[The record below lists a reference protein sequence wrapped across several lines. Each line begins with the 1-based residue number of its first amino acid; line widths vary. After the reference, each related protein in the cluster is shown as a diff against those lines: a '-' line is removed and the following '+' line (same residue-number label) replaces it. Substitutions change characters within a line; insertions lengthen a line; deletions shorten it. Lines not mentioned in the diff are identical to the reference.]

1 MKLSVGCTLEYQVT
15 APTVFIFNIEAAQSP
30 EQIVHGETLWG
41 PPGDPCERFVTTE
54 PGNRFVR
61 IAAPVGGLR
70 IDYDAEV
77 ETAAFAPGIENVAEV
92 PAGLVAPE
100 ILTYLG
106 PSRYCQ
112 SDRLDRFADQQFGR
126 LAPGHNRVTAI
137 CNWIYDNVA
146 YLRGNTDGK
155 TSACDTILERVGV
168 CRDFAHLGV
177 ALCRALGIPARF
189 ISCYTPGLAPP
200 DFHAV
205 FEAYLGGANGPRW
218 YLFDP
223 TRMSNLD
230 QIVRIGIGRDA
241 ADVSFATFFGQTSLT
256 GMRVRAST
264 GY

>member
-15 APTVFIFNIEAAQSP
+15 EPTIFIFNIEAAMTP
-30 EQIVHGETLWG
+30 EQYVSSEVFSGI
-41 PPGDPCERFVTTE
+41 PGAPAERFVAAE
-54 PGNRFVR
+54 PSNRCIRFQ
-61 IAAPVGGLR
+61 ALPGLLR

-77 ETAAFAPGIENVAEV
+77 ETAAFTAGIENVAEV

-100 ILTYLG
+100 ILTYLS

-112 SDRLDRFADQQFGR
+112 SDRLTRFADQQFGA
-126 LAPGHNRVTAI
+126 LAPGHNRVTGI
-137 CNWIYDNVA
+137 CNWIWDNVE
-146 YLRGNTDGK
+146 YLRGNTDSQ

-189 ISCYTPGLAPP
+189 VSCYTPGLVPA

-205 FEAYLGGANGPRW
+205 FEAYLGGADGPRW

-223 TRMSNLD
+223 TRMANLD
-230 QIVRIGIGRDA
+230 QLVRIGIGRDA
-241 ADVSFATFFGQTSLT
+241 ADVSFATFFGQTTLT
-256 GMRVRAST
+256 GMTIRASAA
-264 GY
+264 